1 MKNYNKL
8 YSNTYDIFNK
18 DKKYKEEA
26 KFVDKIIQKYKK
38 NSKTILELGTGT
50 GSHAIF
56 LAKKYNYTGVEKSG
70 EMIKICEEKK
80 IKAKIFKQD
89 IRNLKLNKKYDII
102 VALFCVV
109 VYLTNINEFI
119 KTLKNVYK
127 HLNKGGLFIFDFWY
141 TPAVNSIKPQI
152 THNIKKKDNNTYE
165 RIATPKIVN
174 SKRIDVVYKFNL
186 NLGKKMYKSRE
197 IHKVRHFRLS
207 DIEKYYEKSYLKPI
221 HYCEM
226 TTKKK
231 PSNMTWK
238 ILTVLKK

>member
-102 VALFCVV
+102 IALFCVV

-119 KTLKNVYK
+119 KTLKNVHK

-152 THNIKKKDNNTYE
+152 THNIKKKT
-165 RIATPKIVN
+165 T
-174 SKRIDVVYKFNL
+174 
-186 NLGKKMYKSRE
+186 
-197 IHKVRHFRLS
+197 IHTKELLH
-207 DIEKYYEKSYLKPI
+207 LK
-221 HYCEM
+221 
-226 TTKKK
+226 
-231 PSNMTWK
+231 
-238 ILTVLKK
+238 